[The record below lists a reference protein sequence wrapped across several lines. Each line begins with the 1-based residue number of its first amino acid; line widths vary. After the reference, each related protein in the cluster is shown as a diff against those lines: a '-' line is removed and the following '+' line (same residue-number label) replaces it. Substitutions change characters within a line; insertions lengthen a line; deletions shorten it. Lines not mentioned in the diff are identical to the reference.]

1 MTLITVEQERQVRE
15 ILEKALDI
23 TVATMRPDGWPQA
36 TTVSFV
42 SDGLNL
48 YFGTWTQSQKAANIK
63 RDPRVSVTA
72 NAPYTSWDTIRSLSL
87 AGEAAFVT
95 APAEQAR
102 VGELMM
108 KRFGD
113 ELAKQSNID
122 MSQTVLIR
130 ITPQVISILDYGKGF
145 GHKADVALAASG
157 KAAA

>member
-1 MTLITVEQERQVRE
+1 MTVITAEQERDVRD

-23 TVATMRPDGWPQA
+23 TIATTRPDGWPQA

-42 SDGLNL
+42 SDGLTL
-48 YFGTWTQSQKAANIK
+48 YFGTWTQSQKVANIK

-87 AGEAAFVT
+87 AGEAALVT

-102 VGELMM
+102 IGELMM
-108 KRFGD
+108 KRFGA

-122 MSQTVLIR
+122 MSQTAFVR
-130 ITPQVISILDYGKGF
+130 ITPRVFSILDYGKGF
-145 GHKADVALAASG
+145 GHKADVAMAASG

>member
-1 MTLITVEQERQVRE
+1 MTHITAEQERQVRE
-15 ILEKALDI
+15 ILDKALDI
-23 TVATMRPDGWPQA
+23 TVATLRPDGWPQA

-48 YFGTWTQSQKAANIK
+48 YFGTWTQSQKAANIR

-95 APAEQAR
+95 GPAEQAR

-108 KRFGD
+108 KRFGA

-122 MSQTVLIR
+122 MSQTALIR
-130 ITPQVISILDYGKGF
+130 ITPRVISILDYGKGF
-145 GHKADVALAASG
+145 GHKADVALPGTG
-157 KAAA
+157 KAAT

>member
-1 MTLITVEQERQVRE
+1 MTVITPEQERLVRD
-15 ILEKALDI
+15 ILGKALDI
-23 TVATMRPDGWPQA
+23 TVATIRPDGWPQA

-48 YFGTWTQSQKAANIK
+48 YFGTWTQSQKIANIK

-87 AGEAAFVT
+87 AGEAALVT

-108 KRFGD
+108 KRFGA
-113 ELAKQSNID
+113 ELVKQSNID
-122 MSQTVLIR
+122 MSQTALVR
-130 ITPQVISILDYGKGF
+130 ITPRVISILDYGKGF
-145 GHKADVALAASG
+145 GHKVDVAMAAG